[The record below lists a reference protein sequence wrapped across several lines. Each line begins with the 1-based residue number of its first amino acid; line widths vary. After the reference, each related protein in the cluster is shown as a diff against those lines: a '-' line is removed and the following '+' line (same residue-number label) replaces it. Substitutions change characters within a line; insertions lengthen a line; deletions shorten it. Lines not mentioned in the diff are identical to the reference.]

1 MGAPTCTPVPTLID
15 LGLGWSCLVPERRN
29 HTYGPFGWVMW
40 DGRDGGRGRERRFDR
55 HSFRRTPPALRK
67 MHRDYSEEH
76 FVSRIISEILEQVPG
91 EIGASLFVLTV
102 TKRRRYGHGQ

>member
-1 MGAPTCTPVPTLID
+1 
-15 LGLGWSCLVPERRN
+15 
-29 HTYGPFGWVMW
+29 
-40 DGRDGGRGRERRFDR
+40 
-55 HSFRRTPPALRK
+55 

-76 FVSRIISEILEQVPG
+76 FVSRIVSEILEQVPG